1 MKLPGKTAC
10 FSRAGLAGLTFEAR
24 GGQQEAAE
32 LVHFSPGAAVQHPS
46 R

>member
-24 GGQQEAAE
+24 GGQQEK
-32 LVHFSPGAAVQHPS
+32 LLNWCISHQVQL
-46 R
+46 